1 MTYTEVSPAQIEQA
15 EQELAELREL
25 ALRQIHVGREVA
37 K

>member
-1 MTYTEVSPAQIEQA
+1 MTYWQIKEQQA
-15 EQELAELREL
+15 IAELAELREL